1 MSTNNNIQDFKIDD
15 KLKDLVRAKGQKLG
29 IILSEL
35 KIDDETRQAFLDIL
49 PSLTLEQIDELLNT
63 LEVKYLDAATRSED
77 EKFKQD
83 LLKIKNDFEKAQ
95 EQNDLKTLKQ
105 LEDLENILE
114 NKK

>member
-63 LEVKYLDAATRSED
+63 LEIKYLDAATRSED
-77 EKFKQD
+77 KKFEEE
-83 LLKIKNDFEKAQ
+83 LSKIKSDHIKKQ
-95 EQNDLKTLKQ
+95 EDIDKESIKQ
-105 LEDLENILE
+105 LEELEKLLD
-114 NKK
+114 KK